1 LGVAGEVA
9 ESEGVIVYGQGRDA
23 GYSADLLFFVE
34 NGCAGGGGWAF
45 YLQPVQGAVRAAAIV
60 HLRDGLLARIAAF
73 REAYGPIQ
81 YAGFG
86 GEVLRG
92 DVRAETGE
100 AGFYA
105 GGFVGFGTYWLRP
118 GPLQVLPCHPQ
129 GFF

>member
-1 LGVAGEVA
+1 
-9 ESEGVIVYGQGRDA
+9 
-23 GYSADLLFFVE
+23 
-34 NGCAGGGGWAF
+34 
-45 YLQPVQGAVRAAAIV
+45 VQGAVRAAAIV

-73 REAYGPIQ
+73 GEAYCPIQ

-105 GGFVGFGTYWLRP
+105 GGFVGFGTYRLRP
-118 GPLQVLPCHPQ
+118 GPLQVLPCGPQ
-129 GFF
+129 GFFQPQEVEAGHGSRDASGEHFRIAHFGLG